1 LQFIFYFQES
11 KMNESEIRGLIDQV
25 RDNAVTRKQFI
36 RQMVGV
42 GLTVP
47 MAAQMLL
54 TSGLAQ
60 AQTASAYKP
69 TKRGGG
75 GALKLLWWQGATLL
89 QPHFASGTKDQEG
102 SRIFYEP
109 LAAWDND
116 GNMVT
121 ILAAEV
127 PSLANGGVSKD
138 GKTITWKLKKN
149 VQWHDGKPFT
159 ADDVVFTAAYAA
171 DPATSAYT
179 NGSYKDVKITKV
191 DSHTVKVEYQKPSPF
206 WADPLVSAAGMI
218 IPKHI
223 FENFKG
229 AASRDAPGNLKPVG
243 TGPYKFVD
251 FKPGDMLRGAIN
263 TNYHEANRPYF
274 DTIEMKG
281 GGDAVSAARA
291 VLQTG
296 EYDYAW
302 NLQVEDELLLRLE
315 QGGKGKTTITPGGN
329 IEFIQLNMADPWTE
343 IEGERAHPK
352 SKHPILSEMAVRQ
365 AISLVV
371 DRDGVQK
378 YIYGRTGIAT
388 SNFLNNPQ
396 RFVSKN
402 TKFEFNVDK
411 ANQVLEAAGW
421 KKGADGIREKGGKK
435 LKFVFSTSIN
445 GPRQKTQQIIKQA
458 AQKAGI
464 DMELKSVP
472 ASVYFSSDPA
482 NPDTYTKFFADIQM
496 FTTTMPQ
503 PDPEVFMN
511 QYISSEFATKANKWL
526 GRNSTRY
533 SNPEYDKTYLAAQ
546 SEMDPVKRAALFVK
560 MNDMP
565 VNDIAIIPLVYRP
578 RTAGVLNTLVAPL
591 SGWDNDLWL
600 LKDWYKT
607 T

>member
-1 LQFIFYFQES
+1 MTHENS
-11 KMNESEIRGLIDQV
+11 MNESEIRGLIDQV
-25 RDNAVTRKQFI
+25 RENSLTRKQFI
-36 RQMVGV
+36 RHMIGA

-60 AQTASAYKP
+60 AQTASNYKP

-109 LAAWDND
+109 LGSWDAD
-116 GNMVT
+116 GNLIP

-127 PSLANGGVSKD
+127 PTLANGGVSRD
-138 GKTITWKLKKN
+138 GKSITWKLKRN
-149 VQWHDGKPFT
+149 VQWHDGVPFT

-179 NGSYKDVKITKV
+179 GGSYKDVKITKV

-206 WADPLVSAAGMI
+206 WADPFVSAAGMI
-218 IPKHI
+218 IPKHV
-223 FENFKG
+223 FEAYKG
-229 AASRDAPGNLKPVG
+229 AASRDAPANLKPVG
-243 TGPYKFVD
+243 TGPYKFTD
-251 FKPGDMLRGAIN
+251 FKPGDMLRGVIN

-274 DTIEMKG
+274 DSIEMKG

-302 NLQVEDELLLRLE
+302 NLQVEDELLIRLE
-315 QGGKGKTTITPGGN
+315 QGGKGKTSIVPGAS

-343 IEGERAHPK
+343 TDGERSHPK
-352 SKHPILSEMAVRQ
+352 SKHPILSEFAVRQ
-365 AISLVV
+365 AISLCV

-388 SNFLNNPQ
+388 ANFLNNPQ

-402 TKFEFNVDK
+402 TKFEFNPDK
-411 ANQVLEAAGW
+411 AAQVLEAAGW

-435 LKFVFSTSIN
+435 LKLVFQTSIN

-464 DMELKSVP
+464 DMELKAVP

-482 NPDTYTKFFADIQM
+482 NPDTYTKLYVDMQM

-503 PDPEVFMN
+503 PDPEKFMN
-511 QYISSEFATKANKWL
+511 QYLSTEFASKANKWL

-533 SNPEYDKTYLAAQ
+533 SNPEYDKVYLAAQ
-546 SEMDPVKRAALFVK
+546 SEMDPVKRAAMFVR

-565 VNDIAIIPLVYRP
+565 INDIAIIPVVYRP
-578 RTAGVLNTLVAPL
+578 RTSAAVHNLVAPL
-591 SGWDNDLWL
+591 SGWDNDMWL

>member
-1 LQFIFYFQES
+1 
-11 KMNESEIRGLIDQV
+11 MNESEIRGLIDQV
-25 RDNAVTRKQFI
+25 RDNSLTRKQFI
-36 RQMVGV
+36 RHMVGV
-42 GLTVP
+42 GLTLP

-60 AQTASAYKP
+60 AQTASSYKP

-109 LAAWDND
+109 LGSWDND
-116 GNMVT
+116 GNLVPV
-121 ILAAEV
+121 LAAEV
-127 PSLANGGVSKD
+127 PTLANGGVSKD
-138 GKTITWKLKKN
+138 GKTIIWKLKKN
-149 VQWHDGKPFT
+149 VQWHDGVAFT
-159 ADDVVFTAAYAA
+159 ADDVIFTAAYAA
-171 DPATSAYT
+171 DPASAAYT
-179 NGSYKDVKITKV
+179 SGSYKDVKVTKV

-206 WADPLVSAAGMI
+206 WADPFVSAAGMI
-218 IPKHI
+218 IPKHV
-223 FENFKG
+223 FEAYKG
-229 AASRDAPGNLKPVG
+229 AASRDAPANLKPVG
-243 TGPYKFVD
+243 TGPYKFTD
-251 FKPGDMLRGAIN
+251 FKPGDMLRGVIN
-263 TNYHEANRPYF
+263 TNYHQANRPYF
-274 DTIEMKG
+274 DSIEMKG

-302 NLQVEDELLLRLE
+302 NLQVEDELLIRLE

-343 IEGERAHPK
+343 TDGERSHPK
-352 SKHPILSEMAVRQ
+352 SKHPILSEFAVRQ
-365 AISLVV
+365 AISLCV

-388 SNFLNNPQ
+388 ANFLNNPQ

-402 TKFEFNVDK
+402 TKYEFNPEK
-411 ANQVLEAAGW
+411 AAQVLEAAGW

-435 LKFVFSTSIN
+435 LKLVFQTSIN

-482 NPDTYTKFFADIQM
+482 NPDTYTKLYVDMQM

-511 QYISSEFATKANKWL
+511 QYLSTEFASKANKWL

-546 SEMDPVKRAALFVK
+546 SEMDPVKRAAMFVR

-565 VNDIAIIPLVYRP
+565 INDIAIIPVLYRP
-578 RTAGVLNTLVAPL
+578 RTSAAVHNLVAPL

-600 LKDWYKT
+600 LQDWYKT

>member
-1 LQFIFYFQES
+1 
-11 KMNESEIRGLIDQV
+11 MNESEIRGLIDQV
-25 RDNAVTRKQFI
+25 RDNGISRKQFI
-36 RQMVGV
+36 RHMIGA

-60 AQTASAYKP
+60 AQTASNYKP

-75 GALKLLWWQGATLL
+75 GALKVLWWQGATLL

-109 LAAWDND
+109 LGAWDAD
-116 GNMVT
+116 GNLIP

-127 PSLANGGVSKD
+127 PTLANGGVSRD
-138 GKTITWKLKKN
+138 GKSITWKLKRN
-149 VQWHDGKPFT
+149 VQWHDGVPFT

-179 NGSYKDVKITKV
+179 GGSYKDVKITKV
-191 DSHTVKVEYQKPSPF
+191 DSHTVRVEYQKPSPF
-206 WADPLVSAAGMI
+206 WADPFVSAAGMI
-218 IPKHI
+218 IPKHV
-223 FENFKG
+223 FEAYKG
-229 AASRDAPGNLKPVG
+229 AASRDAPANLKPVG
-243 TGPYKFVD
+243 TGPYKFTD
-251 FKPGDMLRGAIN
+251 FKPGDMLRGVIN

-274 DTIEMKG
+274 DSIEMKG

-302 NLQVEDELLLRLE
+302 NLQVEDELLIRLE
-315 QGGKGKTTITPGGN
+315 QGGKGKTSIVPGGN

-343 IEGERAHPK
+343 TEGERSHPK
-352 SKHPILSEMAVRQ
+352 SKHPILSEFAVRQ
-365 AISLVV
+365 AISLCV

-388 SNFLNNPQ
+388 ANFLNNPQ

-402 TKFEFNVDK
+402 TKFEFNPDK
-411 ANQVLEAAGW
+411 AAQVLEAAGW

-435 LKFVFSTSIN
+435 LKLVFQTSIN

-464 DMELKSVP
+464 DMELKAVP

-482 NPDTYTKFFADIQM
+482 NPDTYTKLYVDMQM

-511 QYISSEFATKANKWL
+511 QYLSTEFASKANKWL

-533 SNPEYDKTYLAAQ
+533 SNPEYDKIYLAAQ
-546 SEMDPVKRAALFVK
+546 SEMDPVKRAAMFVR

-565 VNDIAIIPLVYRP
+565 INDIAIIPVVYRP
-578 RTAGVLNTLVAPL
+578 RTSAAVHNLVAPL
-591 SGWDNDLWL
+591 SGWDNDMWL

>member
-1 LQFIFYFQES
+1 
-11 KMNESEIRGLIDQV
+11 MNESEIRGLIDQV
-25 RDNAVTRKQFI
+25 RDNGISRKQFI
-36 RQMVGV
+36 RHMIGA

-60 AQTASAYKP
+60 AQTSSAYKP

-75 GALKLLWWQGATLL
+75 GALKVLWWQGATLL

-109 LAAWDND
+109 LGAWDAD
-116 GNMVT
+116 GNLVP

-127 PSLANGGVSKD
+127 PTSANGGVSRD
-138 GKTITWKLKKN
+138 GKTITWKLKRN

-171 DPATSAYT
+171 DLATAAYT
-179 NGSYKDVKITKV
+179 SNNYKDVKITKV

-223 FENFKG
+223 FEAYKG
-229 AASRDAPGNLKPVG
+229 ATSRDAPANLKPVG
-243 TGPYKFVD
+243 TGPYKFAD
-251 FKPGDMLRGAIN
+251 FKPGDMLRGVIN

-274 DTIEMKG
+274 DSIEMKG

-315 QGGKGKTTITPGGN
+315 QGGKGKTSIVPGGN

-343 IEGERAHPK
+343 TEGERSHPK
-352 SKHPILSEMAVRQ
+352 SKHPILSEFAVRQ
-365 AISLVV
+365 AISLCI

-378 YIYGRTGIAT
+378 FIYGRTGIAT
-388 SNFLNNPQ
+388 ANFLNNPQ

-402 TKFEFNVDK
+402 TKFEFNPDK
-411 ANQVLEAAGW
+411 AAQVLEAAGW
-421 KKGADGIREKGGKK
+421 KKGADGIREKAGKK
-435 LKFVFSTSIN
+435 LKLVFQTSIN

-464 DMELKSVP
+464 DMELKAVP

-482 NPDTYTKFFADIQM
+482 NPDTYTKLFADMQM

-511 QYISSEFATKANKWL
+511 QYLSTEFATKANKWL

-533 SNPEYDKTYLAAQ
+533 SNPEYDKAYLAAQ
-546 SEMDPVKRAALFVK
+546 SEMDPAKRAALFIR

-565 VNDIAIIPLVYRP
+565 VNDIAIIPVVYRP
-578 RTAGVLNTLVAPL
+578 RTSAAVHSLVAPL

-600 LKDWYKT
+600 LKDWYKNI
-607 T
+607 